1 MLFYFRVFTKTIEEN
16 LLKKTQKQKKNYS
29 NHSSE
34 SNTQDYELD
43 GVPLAEIS
51 EFVIYEVLLALIS
64 LVIVSTSSLVIY
76 RIKKAKR
83 KMLGLTLLLSVL
95 VFPTLEWDSSVDQYR
110 GLCTTIYEVH
120 RKPRF
125 SYLLLATFSIFFRTY
140 FLAYSQQLL
149 H

>member
-1 MLFYFRVFTKTIEEN
+1 M
-16 LLKKTQKQKKNYS
+16 KNYS

-95 VFPTLEWDSSVDQYR
+95 VFPTLEWDSSVDQHR

-125 SYLLLATFSIFFRTY
+125 SYLLLATFSIFFRVHI
-140 FLAYSQQLL
+140 FLPIHSSYCTRQIFCYNTGSKI
-149 H
+149 